1 MSFDYRKLLG
11 RIVEKMG
18 SQSNFSKAMGLSE
31 RSMSLKLNSRVP
43 FKQSEICKAVSILGI
58 PEEEISAYFFTQK
71 VQEIEYSPHERSEEK
86 ATTESSE
93 ME

>member
-18 SQSNFSKAMGLSE
+18 SQSNFSKAMGLSG
-31 RSMSLKLNSRVP
+31 RSMSLKLNSKVP

-58 PEEEISAYFFTQK
+58 PEEEISAYFFTQI
-71 VQEIEYSPHERSEEK
+71 VQDIEHLPRERSK
-86 ATTESSE
+86 SQ
-93 ME
+93 

>member
-31 RSMSLKLNSRVP
+31 RSMSLKLNSKVP
-43 FKQSEICKAVSILGI
+43 FKQSEICKAVCILGI
-58 PEEEISAYFFTQK
+58 PEEEISAYFFTQI
-71 VQEIEYSPHERSEEK
+71 VQDIEHLPRERSK
-86 ATTESSE
+86 SQ
-93 ME
+93 